1 MTQKIA
7 TQRGRARVQAH
18 HKTLTVICLH
28 SLRKHQHHLNK
39 CPCPVCLKSSSACL
53 RHEGPSLYKLSMWSY
68 KNYMCMP
75 IANHGGFCDSRHHPT
90 CNYIQQGQYWR
101 LFLILQVFL
110 RLIWVGWV
118 TQNLDSK
125 PEFAEDHF
133 PFADSQSSHYRI
145 NEIVFSPELHLE

>member
-1 MTQKIA
+1 
-7 TQRGRARVQAH
+7 
-18 HKTLTVICLH
+18 
-28 SLRKHQHHLNK
+28 
-39 CPCPVCLKSSSACL
+39 
-53 RHEGPSLYKLSMWSY
+53 
-68 KNYMCMP
+68 MP

-133 PFADSQSSHYRI
+133 PFAYSQSSHYRI